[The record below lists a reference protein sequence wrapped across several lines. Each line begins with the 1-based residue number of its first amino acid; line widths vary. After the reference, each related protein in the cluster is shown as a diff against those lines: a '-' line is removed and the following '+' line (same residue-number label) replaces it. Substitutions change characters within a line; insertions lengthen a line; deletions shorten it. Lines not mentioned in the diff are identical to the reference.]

1 MNDFIFD
8 IPTKVYFGREQL
20 SHLSS
25 ELKKYGKRVLLT
37 YGGGSIKSN
46 GLYDRIVEQINAA
59 GLELYELP
67 GIEPNPRI
75 ASVRKGAELCKK
87 HDIDVLLAVG
97 GGSTIDATKFI
108 AAGAMVEH
116 DPWEFIINKAPIER
130 ALPIVTVL
138 TLAATGSEMDDSGV
152 ISNPDTDDKIGRGD
166 HNLLPKASFLDP
178 TLTYTVSAYQTA
190 CGAADIISHICE
202 VYFNLEKDLY
212 MLDGFMEVLFKTVI
226 KYAPIAIVKPDD
238 YEARANLM
246 WASSWAINGFLDGG
260 RTLAWSC
267 HPMEHQLSAYY
278 DITHGLG
285 LAILT
290 PRWMRHC
297 LNDATAPRLARFART
312 VFSVD
317 NALDDA
323 EAANAGIERL
333 SEFLFTTLGLKSTL
347 SAIGIDQTH
356 FDAMAEKACGAGGVI
371 EGFVP
376 LKKQDV
382 LDIYRMSL

>member
-1 MNDFIFD
+1 MQAGE
-8 IPTKVYFGREQL
+8 YRHGFGGWR
-20 SHLSS
+20 
-25 ELKKYGKRVLLT
+25 R
-37 YGGGSIKSN
+37 
-46 GLYDRIVEQINAA
+46 
-59 GLELYELP
+59 
-67 GIEPNPRI
+67 
-75 ASVRKGAELCKK
+75 
-87 HDIDVLLAVG
+87 
-97 GGSTIDATKFI
+97 STIDAAKFI
-108 AAGAMVEH
+108 AAGACADI
-116 DPWEFIINKAPIER
+116 DPWEFIKNRAPIER
-130 ALPIVTVL
+130 ALPVITVL
-138 TLAATGSEMDDSGV
+138 TIAATGSEMDNCGV
-152 ISNPDTDDKIGRGD
+152 ISNPETNDKIGRGD
-166 HNLLPKASFLDP
+166 YKLVPKASFLDP
-178 TLTYTVSAYQTA
+178 TVTYSVSAYQTA

-202 VYFNLEKDLY
+202 VYFNTEKDLY

-226 KYAPIAIVKPDD
+226 KYAPIAIAKPDD